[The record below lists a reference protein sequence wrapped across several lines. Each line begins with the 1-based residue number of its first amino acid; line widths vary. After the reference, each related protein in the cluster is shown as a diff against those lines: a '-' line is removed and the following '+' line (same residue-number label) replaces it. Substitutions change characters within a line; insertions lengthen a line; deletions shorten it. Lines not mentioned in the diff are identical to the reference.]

1 MVTNNPL
8 VSVIIPVYNK
18 RKFIKATI
26 DSVIN
31 QSYQNFE
38 IIVVDDGSTDN
49 SMDIVNSLND
59 SRLRVFS
66 QPNSGVERARNN
78 GFYNSVGS
86 FITFQD
92 ADDLMSQ
99 DRLKKQIDFFV
110 SNEALV
116 LVGTWANV
124 IDVSGNVIG
133 SICPPISNDALRL
146 AHIFRNQFVSSS
158 VMIRR
163 SAINPHLVFNETR
176 NPYFS
181 EDYDLWLRL
190 TGEGTVA
197 NIPEKLTSYRR
208 LESSRSQDDRGSLTK
223 SARQISAEWLVKNSQ
238 HFTSLEAANSFVSS
252 INGLDDL
259 TVNDRGSLINSRETY
274 RKLLG
279 ELGFNEK
286 RTRFTELHSVII
298 RHKLHILIWSLLGKF
313 PIRFQKIF
321 LSLLSGIKSAR
332 SIRYIWERSHLW
344 LSVLKSNFKS

>member
-1 MVTNNPL
+1 MDTSNPL

-18 RKFIKATI
+18 RRFIKETI
-26 DSVIN
+26 DSVVK

-38 IIVVDDGSTDN
+38 IIVVDDGSTDH
-49 SMDIVNSLND
+49 SMDIVNSLSD

-66 QPNSGVERARNN
+66 QPNSGVERARNY
-78 GFYNSVGS
+78 GFSKSAGS

-99 DRLKKQIDFFV
+99 DRLEKQIDYFV

-133 SICPPISNDALRL
+133 SICPPTSNDALRL

-158 VMIRR
+158 VMIRKT
-163 SAINPHLVFNETR
+163 AISPHLVFNETR
-176 NPYFS
+176 NLYFS

-190 TGEGTVA
+190 AGEGTVV

-208 LESSRSQDDRGSLTK
+208 LKSSRSQDDRGSLTK
-223 SARQISAEWLVKNSQ
+223 SARQISAEWLVKNSKQ
-238 HFTSLEAANSFVSS
+238 FTSFEAANSFVSS

-259 TVNDRGSLINSRETY
+259 TVNDRRSLINSRETY

-279 ELGFNEK
+279 ELGIKEK
-286 RTRFTELHSVII
+286 QTRFTELHSVVI
-298 RHKLHILIWSLLGKF
+298 RHKLHILIWSLLAKL
-313 PIRFQKIF
+313 PIRFQKF
-321 LSLLSGIKSAR
+321 LFFLLSEIKSAR

-344 LSVLKSNFKS
+344 LSVLKSNIKS

>member
-18 RKFIKATI
+18 RKFIKETI
-26 DSVIN
+26 DSVVN

-38 IIVVDDGSTDN
+38 IIVVNDGSTDD
-49 SMDIVNSLND
+49 SLDIVNSLND

-66 QPNSGVERARNN
+66 QPNSGVERARNY
-78 GFYNSVGS
+78 GFSNSVGS
-86 FITFQD
+86 FITFHD

-99 DRLKKQIDFFV
+99 DRLQKQIDFFV

-133 SICPPISNDALRL
+133 SICPPTSNDALRL

-158 VMIRR
+158 VMIRKT
-163 SAINPHLVFNETR
+163 AINPHLVFNETR
-176 NPYFS
+176 NPYYS

-190 TGEGTVA
+190 AGEGTVA

-208 LESSRSQDDRGSLTK
+208 LKSSRSQDDRGSLTK
-223 SARQISAEWLVKNSQ
+223 SARQISAEWLVKNSR

-259 TVNDRGSLINSRETY
+259 TVNDRRSLTNSRKTY

-279 ELGFNEK
+279 ELGINEK
-286 RTRFTELHSVII
+286 QTRFTELHSVMI
-298 RHKLHILIWSLLGKF
+298 RHKVHMLIWSLLGKF

-321 LSLLSGIKSAR
+321 LSLLSRFKSAK
-332 SIRYIWERSHLW
+332 SIRYIWEQSHLW
-344 LSVLKSNFKS
+344 LNILKSNVKR

>member
-1 MVTNNPL
+1 MAMTNPL
-8 VSVIIPVYNK
+8 ISVIIPVYNK
-18 RKFIKATI
+18 SEFIKETV
-26 DSVIN
+26 DSVVK
-31 QSYQNFE
+31 QSYRNLE

-49 SMDIVNSLND
+49 SLDIVNSLND

-66 QPNSGVERARNN
+66 QPNSGVERARNY
-78 GFYNSVGS
+78 GFSKSVGS
-86 FITFQD
+86 FVTFQD

-133 SICPPISNDALRL
+133 SIRPPTSNDALRL
-146 AHIFRNQFVSSS
+146 AHIFRNQFVCSS
-158 VMIRR
+158 VMIRKT
-163 SAINPHLVFNETR
+163 AVNKHLVFNKTQ

-208 LESSRSQDDRGSLTK
+208 LKSSRSQDDRGSLTK
-223 SARQISAEWLVKNSQ
+223 SARQISSEWLVKNSK
-238 HFTSLEAANSFVSS
+238 HFTSFDAANSFVSS

-259 TVNDRGSLINSRETY
+259 TLNDRRSLINSRATY
-274 RKLLG
+274 KKLLG
-279 ELGFNEK
+279 ELGINEK
-286 RTRFTELHSVII
+286 KTRINELNSVIL
-298 RHKLHILIWSLLGKF
+298 RHKLHILMWSLLAKL
-313 PIRFQKIF
+313 PIRFQKDLF
-321 LSLLSGIKSAR
+321 FLLSGIKSAR

-344 LSVLKSNFKS
+344 LSVLKSNIKS